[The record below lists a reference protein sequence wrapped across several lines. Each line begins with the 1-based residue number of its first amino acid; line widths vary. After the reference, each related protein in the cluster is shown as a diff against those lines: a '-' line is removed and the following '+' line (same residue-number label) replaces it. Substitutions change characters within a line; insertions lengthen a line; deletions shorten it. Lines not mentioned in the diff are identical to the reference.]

1 MFTIMKYLKI
11 YPGLWFVFLFYS
23 GFQFISEPKW
33 QSLFNGKDFT
43 GWDIYVGP
51 AYDKAQGKF
60 AGEPFGLNNDRK
72 GVFSVVKEDD
82 KNAIR
87 ISGEQFG
94 GISTKEEFENYH
106 LRLEFKWGIVKWE
119 PRKDKK
125 RDSGILY
132 HAVGPHGVDAGSWM
146 RSQEFQIQEG
156 DCGDYWGVAGG
167 AFDVHATPYNEK
179 KYVYDPAG
187 PLVTFSAKS
196 PAGRQCIKGKDAEKP
211 TGQWN
216 TVDIYC
222 FEGTSI
228 HMINGAVVMI
238 LYNSRQKEAED
249 ELPLTK
255 GKIQIQSEGA
265 EIFYS
270 NIQIQ
275 PIQKL
280 PDNLMSPAR

>member
-1 MFTIMKYLKI
+1 MKYPKTCLPLLI
-11 YPGLWFVFLFYS
+11 VFLFCS
-23 GFQFISEPKW
+23 SFQSVNNQNWRII
-33 QSLFNGKDFT
+33 FNGKDFT
-43 GWDIYVGP
+43 GWDTYVGP
-51 AYDKAQGKF
+51 AYNKEQDKFMGD
-60 AGEPFGLNNDRK
+60 PIGLNNDPSK
-72 GVFSVVKEDD
+72 VFSVVNEDG

-87 ISGEQFG
+87 VSGEHFG
-94 GISTKEEFENYH
+94 GVSTREEFKNYH
-106 LRLEFKWGIVKWE
+106 LRLDFKWGSLKWE

-132 HAVGPHGVDAGSWM
+132 HAVGEHGADGGFWM

-167 AFDVHATPYNEK
+167 MFDVRATARSEK
-179 KYVYDPAG
+179 EYVYDPAG
-187 PLVTFSAKS
+187 PLLTFSAKS
-196 PAGRQCIKGKDAEKP
+196 IIGRQCIKGKDAENP
-211 TGQWN
+211 TGEWN

-222 FEGTSI
+222 FGSTSV
-228 HMINGAVVMI
+228 HMINGVVVMA
-238 LYNSRQKEAED
+238 LYNSRQEEGDD

-265 EIFYS
+265 EVFYS

-280 PDNLMSPAR
+280 PDNLNIR